1 MMTLFPLISAQSVE
15 HFASALSLTGAV
27 GGLVIGSGTAGKL
40 AMRRAADR
48 GADLGAVIDQG
59 AGGFRLQGILNP
71 LLWACK
77 SLIASDLGSEHMSQ
91 HTDWAGTG
99 GQSAR
104 SGGGFQTGAGGV
116 ERAARVRS
124 YEYIGAL
131 KIYWHCPVSRAVA
144 RVGEVGLTSWD
155 SHRCPIKK
163 RRSGGWR
170 CGGGW

>member
-1 MMTLFPLISAQSVE
+1 MMSFSLLPSLYSVE
-15 HFASALSLTGAV
+15 QFTGAFSV
-27 GGLVIGSGTAGKL
+27 TGSADACVIDSEAAGKL
-40 AMRRAADR
+40 AMRR
-48 GADLGAVIDQG
+48 GADLGGLG
-59 AGGFRLQGILNP
+59 ALVTGTFRVQGILNP
-71 LLWACK
+71 LIRACK
-77 SLIASDLGSEHMSQ
+77 YLIANDLESGHTDQ
-91 HTDWAGTG
+91 HTDWAGFWG
-99 GQSAR
+99 NSAR

-116 ERAARVRS
+116 ERGARVRS

-163 RRSGGWR
+163 RRGGGWR

>member
-1 MMTLFPLISAQSVE
+1 MMNFSLLPSLYSVE
-15 HFASALSLTGAV
+15 QFTGAFSV
-27 GGLVIGSGTAGKL
+27 TGSADACVIGSKAGGKL

-71 LLWACK
+71 LLRACK

>member
-1 MMTLFPLISAQSVE
+1 MMNFSLLPSLYSVE
-15 HFASALSLTGAV
+15 QFTGAFSV
-27 GGLVIGSGTAGKL
+27 TGSADACVIGSKAGGKL

-48 GADLGAVIDQG
+48 AADLGSVIDQG
-59 AGGFRLQGILNP
+59 GGGFAVQGILNP
-71 LLWACK
+71 LFLACK
-77 SLIASDLGSEHMSQ
+77 WLIASALDTWHTSQ
-91 HTDWAGTG
+91 HTNGAGFWDNSTRPTG
-99 GQSAR
+99 SF
-104 SGGGFQTGAGGV
+104 STGEGGV
-116 ERAARVRS
+116 ERGARGRS

-155 SHRCPIKK
+155 SYRCPIKK

>member
-1 MMTLFPLISAQSVE
+1 MSSFALLPSLCAVEQFGSA
-15 HFASALSLTGAV
+15 FTLTGSADAC
-27 GGLVIGSGTAGKL
+27 LIGSEARGKL

-71 LLWACK
+71 LLRACK

-91 HTDWAGTG
+91 HTDWAGFWGNST
-99 GQSAR
+99 R
-104 SGGGFQTGAGGV
+104 PSGRFQTGAGGV

-124 YEYIGAL
+124 YEYIDAL

-163 RRSGGWR
+163 RRGGGWR